1 MVPAVSVTHGS
12 VTDRELA
19 ALGLERADVLDLSS
33 NLHPAGPDPRVLDAM
48 RAADIGLYPEPD
60 GEPLRA
66 ALARLEGLTTDEV
79 LVTPGATAAIHLAL
93 RVTVEPGASCALFPP
108 TFGEYEAA
116 ARLAGAT
123 IREQATEGPAFELP
137 DRVAPASIGVLC
149 NPNNPTGVY
158 LTRAEVERVVDGLGG
173 ALVLDVAYD
182 AFVED
187 PWDADQLHRD
197 GLPVVVIHSLTKLH
211 AIPGL
216 RLGYVTGAP
225 ELIARLG
232 AAQPSWSVGA
242 PAIAAGLAAV
252 ELDAERRLATGE
264 ARRALEVLRDAL
276 EQSGVS
282 CAPSRANF
290 LLAEVGDGAA
300 VRSELIAEAGIVVR
314 DCASFGLPGWIRV
327 AAPSPAEIERVSRA
341 LVSAVGTR
349 QSAGAAS

>member
-1 MVPAVSVTHGS
+1 MSVAHGS

-19 ALGLERADVLDLSS
+19 ALGLERAAVLDLSS
-33 NLHPAGPDPRVLDAM
+33 NLHPEGPDPRVLEAM
-48 RAADIGLYPEPD
+48 RAADVGRYPDPD
-60 GEPLRA
+60 AEPLRT
-66 ALARLEGLTTDEV
+66 ALARLEGLGADEV
-79 LVTPGATAAIHLAL
+79 LVTPGATAAIHLVL
-93 RVTVEPGASCALFPP
+93 RVMAKPGASCALFPP

-116 ARLAGAT
+116 ARLAGAA
-123 IREQATEGPAFELP
+123 IREQPSEGPAFKLP

-158 LTRAEVERVVDGLGG
+158 LTRSEVERVVDELGG
-173 ALVLDVAYD
+173 VLVLDVAYD
-182 AFVED
+182 AFVEE

-197 GLPVVVIHSLTKLH
+197 GWPVVVIHSVTKLH

-225 ELIARLG
+225 EVIARLA

-242 PAIAAGLAAV
+242 PAVAAGLAAV
-252 ELDAERRLATGE
+252 EVDAERRLATRE
-264 ARRALEVLRDAL
+264 ARCAVSALRGTL
-276 EQSGVS
+276 EAVGVS

-300 VRSELIAEAGIVVR
+300 VRSALIAAAGIVVR

-327 AAPSPAEIERVSRA
+327 AAPPAAEIGRVSRA
-341 LVSAVGTR
+341 LVSAVTTR
-349 QSAGAAS
+349 RSAGAAS